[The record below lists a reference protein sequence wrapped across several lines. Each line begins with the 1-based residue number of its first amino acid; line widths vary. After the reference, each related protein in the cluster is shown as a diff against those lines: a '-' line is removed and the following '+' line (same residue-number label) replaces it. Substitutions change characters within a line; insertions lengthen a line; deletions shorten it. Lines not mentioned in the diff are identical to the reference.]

1 VKKLTKEQFLKKLD
15 ELLIKIPN
23 EEREDII
30 RDFEEHFLIGAEEG
44 KSDTEIIAALGSPQ
58 HIAKE
63 LMATY
68 HIGQVESNVSAGNI
82 VRAVWAV
89 IGLSF
94 FNLIIVLGPFIA
106 VVAIIF
112 AGWVTSISFVASP
125 LLFVF
130 NTIIYPQYFIAFDLF
145 FSIGLCGLGIFI
157 GVGMYYV
164 TRLVIYGTVRYLKYN
179 VNLAKGGLK

>member
-1 VKKLTKEQFLKKLD
+1 MTKEQFLKSLEKGLSKVPD
-15 ELLIKIPN
+15 
-23 EEREDII
+23 EEREDIL
-30 RDFEEHFLIGAEEG
+30 RDFEEHFISGEEEG
-44 KSDTEIIAALGSPQ
+44 KSEAEIIAALGSPQ

-63 LMATY
+63 LVATY
-68 HIGQVESNVSAGNI
+68 RIDQIESNVSAGNI

-106 VVAIIF
+106 LVAIVF
-112 AGWVTSISFVASP
+112 AGWVTCVSFVASP

-130 NTIIYPQYFIAFDLF
+130 NVIIHPQYFIPFDLF
-145 FSIGLCGLGIFI
+145 FSIGLCGIGIFI
-157 GVGMYYV
+157 GIGMYYA
-164 TRLVIYGTVRYLKYN
+164 TRLFIYGTVRYLKYN

>member
-1 VKKLTKEQFLKKLD
+1 MTKEQFLKKL
-15 ELLIKIPN
+15 EKYLRKIPD
-23 EEREDII
+23 EERVDII
-30 RDFEEHFLIGAEEG
+30 RDFEEHFMIGAEEG
-44 KSDTEIIAALGSPQ
+44 KSEQEITTALGSPQ

-63 LMATY
+63 LLATY
-68 HIGQVESNVSAGNI
+68 HIHQVESNVSAGNI

-106 VVAIIF
+106 IVAIIF
-112 AGWVTSISFVASP
+112 AGWVTGISFVASP
-125 LLFVF
+125 LLFLFNVF
-130 NTIIYPQYFIAFDLF
+130 IHPQYFIAFDLF

-164 TRLVIYGTVRYLKYN
+164 TRFFIYGTIRYLKYN

>member
-1 VKKLTKEQFLKKLD
+1 MTKEQFLKKL
-15 ELLIKIPN
+15 EKYLRKIPD
-23 EEREDII
+23 EERVDII

-44 KSDTEIIAALGSPQ
+44 KSEQEITAALGSPQ

-63 LMATY
+63 LLATY
-68 HIGQVESNVSAGNI
+68 HIHQVESNVSAGNI

-106 VVAIIF
+106 LVAIIF
-112 AGWVTSISFVASP
+112 SGWVTSISFAVSP
-125 LLFVF
+125 LLFLLNVF
-130 NTIIYPQYFIAFDLF
+130 IHPEHFIAFDLF

-164 TRLVIYGTVRYLKYN
+164 TRFFIDGTVGYLKFN

>member
-1 VKKLTKEQFLKKLD
+1 
-15 ELLIKIPN
+15 
-23 EEREDII
+23 
-30 RDFEEHFLIGAEEG
+30 
-44 KSDTEIIAALGSPQ
+44 
-58 HIAKE
+58 
-63 LMATY
+63 MATY

-130 NTIIYPQYFIAFDLF
+130 NTIIYQQYFIAFYLF
-145 FSIGLCGLGIFI
+145 FSIELCGLLLFIVVVMYFVIIF
-157 GVGMYYV
+157 VLY
-164 TRLVIYGTVRYLKYN
+164 
-179 VNLAKGGLK
+179 